1 MAKKLGLTYL
11 GVATLGFLGVCALK
25 ATKTQIED
33 LELNLPSSAL
43 LCLAWPTLSLGLLM
57 CMVLKINK
65 SFNKN
70 SQRL

>member
-11 GVATLGFLGVCALK
+11 GLAVSGFLGVCALK

-43 LCLAWPTLSLGLLM
+43 LCLSWPFLSLGLLI
-57 CMVLKINK
+57 CAILKLNQ
-65 SFNKN
+65 SFSVK
-70 SQRL
+70 QD